1 MPETGHQ
8 MKTPE
13 QIELAL
19 ERILPRVTKPGRYT
33 GGEYNQV
40 RKNWADIDYKV
51 ALAFPDIYDLGMSNL
66 GLMILYDLI
75 NKHRNLLAER
85 VYAPWT
91 DMEAIMREQSIP
103 LYSLENKRDIRQFD
117 LLGFSL
123 PYEQLFTN
131 ALNMMDLA
139 GMPIRSAERDAS
151 YPLVIAGGHACY
163 NPEPMAPFIDVF
175 VIGEGEEAILKIIG
189 VMRAARHLDRET
201 QLRYVAQIEGCY
213 VPRFYDVA
221 YHDDGTIEAITPN
234 MPEAPPKVLKTI
246 VPTLP
251 PPVTDFIIPFVEL
264 VHNRAPIEIMRGCTR
279 GCRFCHAGMVTRP
292 VRQRPVA
299 EILQAMDDIL
309 ESTGYEE
316 IALLSLSSS
325 DYTHVLELT
334 EKIGQRYGD
343 LGLNIS
349 LPSLRIE
356 SVSTQLM
363 DNLGDNRR
371 GGFTLAPEAAT
382 EKMRN
387 TINKYVSNEE
397 LLETAREI
405 FRRDWRTIK
414 LYFMI
419 GHPME
424 TLEDVQA
431 IIDLSKA
438 VLAEGRKLHG
448 KKASVNVGVS
458 TFIPKPH
465 TPFQWEP
472 MDDQETIHAKLKLLK
487 DQMMRVHG
495 LRLRWNDP
503 RESFYEGFL
512 SRGDRR
518 VAEVVERAWRGGAK
532 FDAWGEH
539 FRESAWLDAFAAEG
553 LDPTFFTHRKRR
565 IDELFPW
572 EHLDIAVTRKFLTQD
587 YLMSQAQETRVDCRH
602 HCFACGILPKLKEL
616 RRETPAEAWECPPVP
631 PRKRPFSPTSDRLL
645 PVDSVPLSSIPL
657 HLVS

>member
-1 MPETGHQ
+1 M
-8 MKTPE
+8 TPA
-13 QIELAL
+13 QLDAKL
-19 ERILPRVTKPGRYT
+19 ERILPRVAKPGRYT
-33 GGEYNQV
+33 GGEYNQIV
-40 RKNWADIDYKV
+40 KDWDEIDYKV

-66 GLMILYDLI
+66 GLMIMYDII
-75 NKHRNLLAER
+75 NKHKNLLAER
-85 VYAPWT
+85 VYNPWT
-91 DMEAIMREQSIP
+91 DMEEALRENDLP
-103 LYSLENKRDIRQFD
+103 LFSLETRHAIRDFD
-117 LLGFSL
+117 MLAISL

-131 ALNMMDLA
+131 ALNLIDLA
-139 GMPIRSAERDAS
+139 GMPVRSEDRDSS

-163 NPEPMAPFIDVF
+163 NPEPMAPFVDVF

-189 VMRAARHLDRET
+189 VMRAAAHLGRET
-201 QLRYVAQIEGCY
+201 QLRYIAQIEGCY

-221 YHDDGTIEAITPN
+221 YNEDGTVQAITPN
-234 MPEAPPKVLKTI
+234 MPEAPPKVMKTI
-246 VPTLP
+246 TAVMP
-251 PPVTDFIIPFVEL
+251 PPVTDFIIPFVET

-292 VRQRPVA
+292 VRERPV
-299 EILQAMDDIL
+299 EEVLEAMDKIL

-325 DYTHVLELT
+325 DYTNVLELT
-334 EKIGQRYGD
+334 EKIGQRFGH

-349 LPSLRIE
+349 LPSLRTE

-363 DNLGDNRR
+363 DNLGDSKR

-387 TINKYVSNEE
+387 IINKYVTHEE

-405 FRRDWRTIK
+405 YRRNWRTIK

-424 TLEDVQA
+424 EMEDVEA
-431 IIDLSKA
+431 IVDLAKQ
-438 VLAEGRKLHG
+438 VLAEGRQFHG

-472 MDDQETIHAKLKLLK
+472 MDQLANIREKLDYLRREVRG
-487 DQMMRVHG
+487 QG

-503 RESFYEGFL
+503 DESIFEGYL

-518 VAEVVERAWRGGAK
+518 MAEVVELAWRKGAK
-532 FDAWGEH
+532 FDAWREH
-539 FRESAWLDAFAAEG
+539 YREDAWTEAMAEVG
-553 LDPTFFTHRKRR
+553 LDKDFYTHRKRT
-565 IDELFPW
+565 IDEIFPW
-572 EHLDIAVTRKFLTQD
+572 EHIDIAVTKKFLTQD
-587 YLMSQAQETRVDCRH
+587 YMMSQTQETRIDCRH
-602 HCFACGILPKLKEL
+602 QCFACGILPKLKDL
-616 RRETPAEAWECPPVP
+616 RRETDPDAWECPPVK
-631 PRKRPFSPTSDRLL
+631 KRPGHTTPEVPVPT
-645 PVDSVPLSSIPL
+645 VDSIPL
-657 HLVS
+657 TMVN

>member
-1 MPETGHQ
+1 ML
-8 MKTPE
+8 TPE
-13 QIELAL
+13 QIEVKL
-19 ERILPRVTKPGRYT
+19 ERILPRVVKPGRYT

-40 RKNWADIDYKV
+40 TKNWNEIDYKV

-66 GLMILYDLI
+66 GLMILYDI
-75 NKHRNLLAER
+75 VNKHRNLLAER
-85 VYAPWT
+85 VYCPWT
-91 DMEAIMREQSIP
+91 DMEATMREQEIP
-103 LYSLENKRDIRQFD
+103 LFSLETKHAIREFD
-117 LLGFSL
+117 MLAISL

-131 ALNMMDLA
+131 ALNLIDLA
-139 GMPIRSAERDAS
+139 GMPVRSVDRDAS

-163 NPEPMAPFIDVF
+163 NPEPMAPFIDVV

-189 VMRAARHLDRET
+189 VMRAAAHLDRET

-213 VPRFYDVA
+213 VPRFYDVT
-221 YHDDGTIEAITPN
+221 YHDNGAVRAITPN

-246 VPTLP
+246 VPAMP
-251 PPVTDFIIPFVEL
+251 PPVTDFIIPFIET

-292 VRQRPVA
+292 VRERPV
-299 EILQAMDDIL
+299 EEVLTAMEQIL

-334 EKIGQRYGD
+334 EKIGERFGH

-349 LPSLRIE
+349 LPSLRTE
-356 SVSTQLM
+356 TVSTQLM
-363 DNLGDNRR
+363 DNLGDSRR

-387 TINKYVSNEE
+387 IINKYVTHEE

-405 FRRDWRTIK
+405 YRRDWRTIK

-424 TLEDVQA
+424 ELEDVRA
-431 IIDLSKA
+431 IIDLSKQ
-438 VLAEGRKLHG
+438 VLAEGRRFHG

-472 MDDQETIHAKLKLLK
+472 MDDIASINAKLELL
-487 DQMMRVHG
+487 QNELRGQG
-495 LRLRWNDP
+495 LRLRWNDA
-503 RESFYEGFL
+503 RESLFEGFL

-518 VAEVVERAWRGGAK
+518 MAAVVERAWRKGAK
-532 FDAWGEH
+532 FDAWAEH
-539 FRESAWLDAFAAEG
+539 FREDAWREALQEAG
-553 LDPTFFTHRKRR
+553 LDPHFYTHRRR
-565 IDELFPW
+565 SIDEIFPW
-572 EHLDIAVTRKFLTQD
+572 EHIDIAVTKKFLTQD
-587 YLMSQAQETRVDCRH
+587 YLMSQEQETRIDCRH
-602 HCFACGILPKLKEL
+602 QCFACGILPKLKDL
-616 RRETPAEAWECPPVP
+616 RRETAAPAWECPPVP
-631 PRKRPFSPTSDRLL
+631 KRPHHQPRREKT
-645 PVDSVPLSSIPL
+645 PVVDSIPL
-657 HLVS
+657 PLATD

>member
-1 MPETGHQ
+1 

-33 GGEYNQV
+33 GGEYNQI
-40 RKNWADIDYKV
+40 RKDWAEIDYKV

-66 GLMILYDLI
+66 GLMIFYDII

-85 VYAPWT
+85 VYSPWV
-91 DMEAIMREQSIP
+91 DMEAMMRERDIP
-103 LYSLENKRDIRQFD
+103 LYALESKHAIREFD
-117 LLGFSL
+117 MLAITL

-131 ALNMMDLA
+131 ALNLMDLA
-139 GMPIRSAERDAS
+139 GMPIRSVERDTS
-151 YPLVIAGGHACY
+151 YPLVVAGGHACY

-175 VIGEGEEAILKIIG
+175 VIGEGEEALLKIIG

-221 YHDDGTIEAITPN
+221 YHADGTVQSITPN
-234 MPEAPPKVLKTI
+234 VPEALAKVLKTI
-246 VPTLP
+246 VAQMP

-292 VRQRPVA
+292 VRERPVA
-299 EILQAMDDIL
+299 EVLQAMEDIL

-325 DYTHVLELT
+325 DYTNVLELT
-334 EKIGQRYGD
+334 EKIGQRFGH

-363 DNLGDNRR
+363 DNLGDSRKS
-371 GGFTLAPEAAT
+371 GFTLAPEAAT

-387 TINKYVSNEE
+387 TINKFVSHEE

-405 FRRDWRTIK
+405 YRRDWRTIK

-424 TLEDVQA
+424 ALEDVQA

-438 VLAEGRKLHG
+438 VLAEGRRFHG

-465 TPFQWEP
+465 TPFQWEA
-472 MDDQETIHAKLKLLK
+472 MDETDKIYEKINLLK
-487 DQMMRVHG
+487 GQVRGDG
-495 LRLRWNDP
+495 LRLRWNNP
-503 RESFYEGFL
+503 RESLFEGYL

-518 VAEVVERAWRGGAK
+518 VAEAVGRAWANGAK

-539 FRESAWLDAFAAEG
+539 FKEATWLEAFAAEG
-553 LDPTFFTHRKRR
+553 LDPTFFTHRQRT
-565 IDELFPW
+565 IDEIFPW
-572 EHLDIAVTRKFLTQD
+572 EHIDIAVTKKFLTQD
-587 YLMSQAQETRVDCRH
+587 YLMSQAQETRVDCRN
-602 HCFACGILPKLKEL
+602 HCFACGILPKLKDL
-616 RRETPAEAWECPPVP
+616 RRETPDEAWECPPVP
-631 PRKRPFSPTSDRLL
+631 QRRAGTREPHV
-645 PVDSVPLSSIPL
+645 PVVEGIPL
-657 HLVS
+657 VVLGG

>member
-1 MPETGHQ
+1 

-33 GGEYNQV
+33 GGEYNQI
-40 RKNWADIDYKV
+40 RKDWAEIDYKV

-66 GLMILYDLI
+66 GLMIFYDII

-85 VYAPWT
+85 VYSPWV
-91 DMEAIMREQSIP
+91 DMEAMMRERDIP
-103 LYSLENKRDIRQFD
+103 LYALESKHAIREFD
-117 LLGFSL
+117 MLAITL

-131 ALNMMDLA
+131 ALNLMDLA
-139 GMPIRSAERDAS
+139 GMPIRSVERDTS
-151 YPLVIAGGHACY
+151 YPLVVAGGHACY

-175 VIGEGEEAILKIIG
+175 VIGEGEEALLKIIG

-221 YHDDGTIEAITPN
+221 YHADGTVQSITPN
-234 MPEAPPKVLKTI
+234 VPEAPAKVLKTI
-246 VPTLP
+246 VAQMP

-292 VRQRPVA
+292 VRERPVA
-299 EILQAMDDIL
+299 EVLQAMEDIL

-325 DYTHVLELT
+325 DYTNVLELT
-334 EKIGQRYGD
+334 EKIGQRFGH

-363 DNLGDNRR
+363 DNLGDSRKS
-371 GGFTLAPEAAT
+371 GFTLAPEAAT

-387 TINKYVSNEE
+387 TINKFVSHEE

-405 FRRDWRTIK
+405 YRRDWRTIK

-424 TLEDVQA
+424 ALEDVQA

-438 VLAEGRKLHG
+438 VLAEGAAVPWQKG
-448 KKASVNVGVS
+448 
-458 TFIPKPH
+458 
-465 TPFQWEP
+465 E
-472 MDDQETIHAKLKLLK
+472 
-487 DQMMRVHG
+487 
-495 LRLRWNDP
+495 
-503 RESFYEGFL
+503 RECGRQY
-512 SRGDRR
+512 
-518 VAEVVERAWRGGAK
+518 V
-532 FDAWGEH
+532 
-539 FRESAWLDAFAAEG
+539 
-553 LDPTFFTHRKRR
+553 
-565 IDELFPW
+565 
-572 EHLDIAVTRKFLTQD
+572 
-587 YLMSQAQETRVDCRH
+587 YSQAAH
-602 HCFACGILPKLKEL
+602 
-616 RRETPAEAWECPPVP
+616 PVP
-631 PRKRPFSPTSDRLL
+631 MGSDG
-645 PVDSVPLSSIPL
+645 
-657 HLVS
+657 